1 MVDKVRVVK
10 VGDKI
15 EIGGNKRFAL
25 IAGPCVIESE
35 ELVMEVAGKIKD
47 ICDRLGIQYI
57 FKASLIRLIGHLYT
71 LLEDQDLKKD

>member
-47 ICDRLGIQYI
+47 ICDRLGIHI
-57 FKASLIRLIGHLYT
+57 F
-71 LLEDQDLKKD
+71 